1 MELFSIGRVFSRAFG
16 LIRDTLP
23 SVGLFTLI
31 LIGIE
36 AVVGLVMQPMML
48 ESMQASMAGAQPGL
62 SIFSSAFYWLS
73 IALTL
78 LALGLGWAG
87 GIHGLLTQARTGS
100 NDLASCFQAG
110 FAWFLPTLGLTIL
123 WWLGVA
129 VGWVFIIVPA
139 LILMSMWAVAVPA
152 MIGEGIG
159 VFDSF
164 GRSRFLTR
172 GHRLSIFGV
181 LFLLAIVYY
190 ILAFLIAGTA
200 IGGAF
205 LSGKIDLQEIGQTSM
220 LLLLISIPSSW
231 VSGMLIK
238 AVVVSLYL
246 ETVLVKEGVR
256 TDELTEV
263 FD

>member
-36 AVVGLVMQPMML
+36 AVIGMVLQPMML
-48 ESMQASMAGAQPGL
+48 ESMQTSIAGGQSSF
-62 SIFSSAFYWLS
+62 SIFSSAFYWFS
-73 IALTL
+73 IAFTL
-78 LALGLGWAG
+78 LSLGLGWAG
-87 GIHGLLTQARTGS
+87 GMHGLLTHARRGS
-100 NDLASCFQAG
+100 SDLAMCFQAG
-110 FAWFLPTLGLTIL
+110 FAWFLPTLGLIIL

-129 VGWVFIIVPA
+129 VGWMFIIVPA

-190 ILAFLIAGTA
+190 VLAFMIAGTA
-200 IGGAF
+200 MGAGF
-205 LSGKIDLQEIGQTSM
+205 LSGQIDLQQIGQM
-220 LLLLISIPSSW
+220 GMMMILISIPTSW

>member
-16 LIRDTLP
+16 LIRETLP

-36 AVVGLVMQPMML
+36 AVLGMVLQPMML
-48 ESMQASMAGAQPGL
+48 ESMETSMAGTNPGL
-62 SIFSSAFYWLS
+62 AMFSSSFYWFS
-73 IALTL
+73 VVFTL
-78 LALGLGWAG
+78 FALGLGWAG
-87 GIHGLLTQARTGS
+87 ALHGLLTHARKGS
-100 NDLASCFQAG
+100 SDLAMCFQAG
-110 FAWFLPTLGLTIL
+110 FAWFLPTLGLIIL

-129 VGWVFIIVPA
+129 VGWMFIVIPA
-139 LILMSMWAVAVPA
+139 LILISMWAVAVPA

-181 LFLLAIVYY
+181 LFLLAIAYY
-190 ILAFLIAGTA
+190 VLAFMIAGTA
-200 IGGAF
+200 LGGAF
-205 LSGKIDLQEIGQTSM
+205 LSGKFDLQEIGEM
-220 LLLLISIPSSW
+220 GVAMILISIPVSW

-238 AVVVSLYL
+238 AMVVSLYL

-256 TDELTEV
+256 TDDLTEV